1 MTPLERAVSHAGS
14 QASLA
19 RKISVS
25 SQRLWVWLNKPPRR
39 VPAEF
44 CAAIEKATG
53 GKVTR
58 KQLRP
63 DLF

>member
-1 MTPLERAVSHAGS
+1 MTPLDRAVAHAGS
-14 QASLA
+14 QSDLA
-19 RKISVS
+19 RKIAVS
-25 SQRLWVWLNKPPRR
+25 PQRLWSWINKTKR

-44 CAAIEKATG
+44 CAAIESATG
-53 GKVTR
+53 GRVTR